1 MVFGLAT
8 AVFVAGLAGVCLAP
22 LLSRNRALH
31 SAGLAFAAGTLLS
44 MILLH
49 VVPQAFE
56 LAPDRAALLIVVGF
70 VLMMA
75 LHQRALQADP
85 CCGHEHAR
93 HAGLP
98 SFVAL
103 CLCSLNDGMVL
114 SSDIGRGLASP
125 LLWAMC
131 IHKAMASFAL
141 FMLLK
146 EVGLWHR
153 RGIGMLYMAGF
164 LVVTPISLLLATQ
177 LAEATEVW
185 GLALALAAGALL
197 YVVAGSLVP
206 RVEHLAR
213 EGLGPVFATFLAA
226 ILINVAAEIIAPHD
240 HSAHALEDKHDAETE
255 TPR

>member
-1 MVFGLAT
+1 
-8 AVFVAGLAGVCLAP
+8 
-22 LLSRNRALH
+22 
-31 SAGLAFAAGTLLS
+31 
-44 MILLH
+44 
-49 VVPQAFE
+49 
-56 LAPDRAALLIVVGF
+56 
-70 VLMMA
+70 
-75 LHQRALQADP
+75 
-85 CCGHEHAR
+85 
-93 HAGLP
+93 
-98 SFVAL
+98 
-103 CLCSLNDGMVL
+103 
-114 SSDIGRGLASP
+114 
-125 LLWAMC
+125 
-131 IHKAMASFAL
+131 MASFAL

-185 GLALALAAGALL
+185 GLALAVAAGALL

-213 EGLGPVFATFLAA
+213 EGLGPVFSTFVAA

-240 HSAHALEDKHDAETE
+240 HSAHALEGEHNAETE